1 VLPEPVEFLE
11 TLKEFVNI
19 VFSSLNRTGKK
30 KDNLND
36 FLILSNPVV
45 EWLSLVLRLIFL
57 IPILNV
63 LG

>member
-57 IPILNV
+57 VPVLNV